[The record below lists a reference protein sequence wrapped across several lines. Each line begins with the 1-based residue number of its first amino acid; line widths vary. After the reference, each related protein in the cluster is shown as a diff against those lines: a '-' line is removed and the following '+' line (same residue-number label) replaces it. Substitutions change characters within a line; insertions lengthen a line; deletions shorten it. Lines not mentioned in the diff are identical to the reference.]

1 MSAIKAG
8 DRFRL
13 PSGNVVEV
21 INSKHDL
28 GEYRCRYVQISP
40 RPFVGEGV
48 EFGDGGVDGEEF
60 AVDFAD
66 ILAAACLFQALAQ

>member
-1 MSAIKAG
+1 MSAINAG

-21 INSKHDL
+21 TTQKADP

-48 EFGDGGVDGEEF
+48 EFGDSCSLSTDFLLDLGER
-60 AVDFAD
+60 V
-66 ILAAACLFQALAQ
+66 

>member
-1 MSAIKAG
+1 MSAINAG

-21 INSKHDL
+21 TRGRAEP
-28 GEYRCRYVQISP
+28 GEYKCRYVEISP

-48 EFGDGGVDGEEF
+48 EFGDSCTLPEDFLLDLGER
-60 AVDFAD
+60 V
-66 ILAAACLFQALAQ
+66 

>member
-1 MSAIKAG
+1 MSQAIKAG

-21 INSKHDL
+21 TTKKADP

-48 EFGDGGVDGEEF
+48 EFGDSCTLSADFLLDLGER
-60 AVDFAD
+60 V
-66 ILAAACLFQALAQ
+66 

>member
-1 MSAIKAG
+1 MNEIKAG

-48 EFGDGGVDGEEF
+48 EFGDGCTLSADFLLDLGER
-60 AVDFAD
+60 
-66 ILAAACLFQALAQ
+66 L

>member
-48 EFGDGGVDGEEF
+48 EFGDGCTLSADFLLNLGERM
-60 AVDFAD
+60 
-66 ILAAACLFQALAQ
+66 

>member
-1 MSAIKAG
+1 MSQAIKVG

-21 INSKHDL
+21 LPGRVDM
-28 GEYRCRYVQISP
+28 GEYRCRYVEISP

-48 EFGDGGVDGEEF
+48 EFGEQCTLS
-60 AVDFAD
+60 VDF
-66 ILAAACLFQALAQ
+66 LLELGEVL

>member
-48 EFGDGGVDGEEF
+48 EFGDGCTLSADFLLDLGER
-60 AVDFAD
+60 
-66 ILAAACLFQALAQ
+66 L

>member
-28 GEYRCRYVQISP
+28 GEYRCSYVQISP

-48 EFGDGGVDGEEF
+48 EFGDGCTLSADFLLDLGER
-60 AVDFAD
+60 
-66 ILAAACLFQALAQ
+66 I

>member
-13 PSGNVVEV
+13 PSGNVFEV

-48 EFGDGGVDGEEF
+48 EFGDGCTLSADFLLDLGERM
-60 AVDFAD
+60 
-66 ILAAACLFQALAQ
+66 

>member
-40 RPFVGEGV
+40 RPFVGDGV
-48 EFGDGGVDGEEF
+48 EFGDSCTLSADFLIDLGER
-60 AVDFAD
+60 V
-66 ILAAACLFQALAQ
+66 